1 MLVLD
6 RKVHE
11 GFWIDNRI
19 FVKVL
24 SIGRHRIKLGI
35 EAPEDLLVVR
45 DELKSQSKL
54 PSQPEGGS
62 SNGRGR
68 SMSKR
73 SSR

>member
-35 EAPEDLLVVR
+35 EAPEDLDVVR
-45 DELKSQSKL
+45 DELRSRSDKG
-54 PSQPEGGS
+54 P
-62 SNGRGR
+62 SNGRDP
-68 SMSKR
+68 SLSKR
-73 SSR
+73 RAR